1 MQVGEA
7 ASHTILL
14 GPRVAPF
21 PAVMKAAFLLLVEK
35 EKKEGLDNLT
45 GLLSPSPLASPDCL
59 LLAWISKRTF

>member
-1 MQVGEA
+1 MGEA
-7 ASHTILL
+7 ASYTILL

-21 PAVMKAAFLLLVEK
+21 PAVMKAAFLLLVEEE

-59 LLAWISKRTF
+59 LLTWISKRTL